1 MWYIYLYKFRN
12 IWNNLF
18 EVKITIEING
28 QTFEAEGD
36 YIPTV
41 LDKVLHEA
49 GVLEEEENVFFL
61 DKGQQK
67 NYYRYC

>member
-1 MWYIYLYKFRN
+1 
-12 IWNNLF
+12 
-18 EVKITIEING
+18 VKITIEIDG
-28 QTFEAEGD
+28 QTFEAEGN

-41 LDKVLHEA
+41 LDEVLHEA

>member
-1 MWYIYLYKFRN
+1 M
-12 IWNNLF
+12 
-18 EVKITIEING
+18 KITIEIEGNK
-28 QTFEAEGD
+28 FEAEGN

-41 LDKVLHEA
+41 LDEVLHEA
-49 GVLEEEENVFFL
+49 RILEEEENVFFL

>member
-1 MWYIYLYKFRN
+1 
-12 IWNNLF
+12 
-18 EVKITIEING
+18 VKVTIEIDG
-28 QTFEAEGD
+28 QTFEAEGN

-41 LDKVLHEA
+41 LDEVLHDA
-49 GVLEEEENVFFL
+49 GILEEEENVFFL